1 MKKILKNLTTI
12 LLTITL
18 VISFNSTSMAEAKY
32 VEVTCGTI
40 DKTVAIPE
48 ADIRAMCEQACEDTD
63 IEPEI
68 IEALCYEESRFN
80 PDAESPSNCVGLCQI
95 STIYYKDKA
104 EKLNIT
110 DYYEPYSN
118 IKLCVSII
126 EDLMNKYDDYELVL
140 MSYNMGEIDA
150 LKNYKEKG
158 VSEYAKNILN
168 NAEKIK
174 ESKEISEVQLNNETR
189 EINKSLRKELENMLK
204 GILKKNEIKEI
215 LYENI

>member
-1 MKKILKNLTTI
+1 MKNKIMISLLI
-12 LLTITL
+12 LLVMTL
-18 VISFNSTSMAEAKY
+18 KMNVFAAPQY
-32 VEVTCGTI
+32 VEVVCGI
-40 DKTVAIPE
+40 VDKNVAISE
-48 ADIRAMCEQACEDTD
+48 ADIRAMCEQACEDTN

-140 MSYNMGEIDA
+140 MSYNMGEVDA

-174 ESKEISEVQLNNETR
+174 ESKENSEVQLNKETR